1 MSMWLR
7 IGSSCGSNSVSV
19 CGEPFVGDAMG
30 STHTIEG
37 GDVLLV
43 EQAEVESQDLVALN
57 ALKTLASE
65 DIRMKK
71 I

>member
-1 MSMWLR
+1 
-7 IGSSCGSNSVSV
+7 
-19 CGEPFVGDAMG
+19 MG